1 MNSENPLA
9 NLKDIH
15 LPDAVSAWPPAPGW
29 WILAF
34 LIVALLSWSIWIFWK
49 KYQQKHLLR
58 VSIATLEQLEKDFEK
73 HQNPQQL
80 IRQYSSLLRR
90 VSIALFSRSE
100 VASLT
105 GQSWLEFLDNRAH
118 TTLFNSE
125 AGNLLVNAPYQ
136 KPEKSIEHLDQLTL
150 SIKLW
155 IEAVYRASSKKS
167 VAKLEQGAT
176 DD

>member
-34 LIVALLSWSIWIFWK
+34 LMLALLGWSIWTILK
-49 KYQQKHLLR
+49 NYQQKHLLR
-58 VSIATLEQLEKDFEK
+58 VSITTLEQIEQDYKK

-90 VSIALFSRSE
+90 ISLALFSRTE

-105 GQSWLEFLDNRAH
+105 GQPWLEFLDEQAS
-118 TTLFNSE
+118 TTLFKSE
-125 AGNLLVNAPYQ
+125 AGNLLLNAPYQ
-136 KPEKSIEHLDQLTL
+136 RPEKSIEHLEQLNEAMT
-150 SIKLW
+150 KW

-167 VAKLEQGAT
+167 VTKLERSSR
-176 DD
+176 